1 MNIQV
6 SNLELSFPCQ
16 ALDQNGNMRGKQ
28 ASHSVN
34 YHGDSQIYHHRIG
47 WVKVNLCEEHYTRI
61 KRGGIDEIN

>member
-16 ALDQNGNMRGKQ
+16 ALDQNGNMCGKQ

-47 WVKVNLCEEHYTRI
+47 WVKVNLCE
-61 KRGGIDEIN
+61 